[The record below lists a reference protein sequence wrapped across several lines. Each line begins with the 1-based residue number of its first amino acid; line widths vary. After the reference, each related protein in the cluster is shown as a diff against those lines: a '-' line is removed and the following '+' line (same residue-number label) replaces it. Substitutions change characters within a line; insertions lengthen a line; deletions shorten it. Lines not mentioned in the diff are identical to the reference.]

1 MEGCCMLRMTITA
14 SVPICYLL
22 TDLKP
27 FLDTLCAPKI
37 QFLCLFTLFLRSFLP
52 PPLARKCRTL
62 YREVEKQQFL
72 TVFTYSRGVVVLL
85 LRCRYQYISL
95 PNENNMT

>member
-1 MEGCCMLRMTITA
+1 MLRMTIA
-14 SVPICYLL
+14 SSVLICYLL
-22 TDLKP
+22 TDLEH
-27 FLDTLCAPKI
+27 FLDILCAPKI
-37 QFLCLFTLFLRSFLP
+37 QFSLSIHTFSSQLLP

-85 LRCRYQYISL
+85 LWCRYQYISL